1 MIYLHSN
8 NVIPYF
14 TNCPNCQRPLPYHY
28 NRTNVR
34 CNNYRCK
41 KYSNEIKGT
50 FFAGATLP
58 PNKILQ
64 MKNHHSFTTICDY
77 RWYFSQLMS
86 FDVEDSQYL
95 VGGPNVI
102 VEVDES
108 KFDSRKYY
116 KGHLVEGAWIVG
128 GVERTDDRKFF
139 AQKVIT
145 RDTDIIYEILKNNI
159 APGSIIPSDLG
170 GAYLGAIK
178 RLNNEG
184 YHLSHKTVIRLNM
197 LLMMEYI
204 LTLLRELGME
214 SKQIFKYYVISDL
227 ITN

>member
-14 TNCPNCQRPLPYHY
+14 THYSNCQRPLPYHY
-28 NRTNVR
+28 NRTTVR

-41 KYSNEIKGT
+41 KYTYEIKGT
-50 FFAGATLP
+50 SFAGANLP

-64 MKNHHSFTTICDY
+64 MAYDWILYTRTTSMYMKNHHSFTTICDY

-116 KGHLVEGAWIVG
+116 KGHHVEGAWIVG

-145 RDTDIIYEILKNNI
+145 
-159 APGSIIPSDLG
+159 
-170 GAYLGAIK
+170 GA
-178 RLNNEG
+178 
-184 YHLSHKTVIRLNM
+184 
-197 LLMMEYI
+197 
-204 LTLLRELGME
+204 
-214 SKQIFKYYVISDL
+214 L
-227 ITN
+227 I